1 MKRISTTGNSAIS
14 DDAPA
19 LTAADFKRAAY
30 RVAGKPAS
38 KAQWRSAVRAQMGKQ
53 RISIMLD
60 VPIIEHFKS
69 AAGERGYQ
77 TLIND
82 ALRRVVEGAGV
93 VSEVRLAVRQELAE
107 YKVRPR

>member
-1 MKRISTTGNSAIS
+1 MKRTSTTRKPAIS
-14 DDAPA
+14 DDAPELSA
-19 LTAADFKRAAY
+19 GDFKRAAY
-30 RVAGKPAS
+30 RVAGKPAT
-38 KAQWRSAVRAQMGKQ
+38 KVQWQTAVRAQMGKQ

-82 ALRRVVEGAGV
+82 ALRRVVEGVGIA
-93 VSEVRLAVRQELAE
+93 SEVRLAVRQELAE
-107 YKVRPR
+107 YRVRSR